1 MPTCRH
7 CNTTGSSASW
17 GRYAPTKRNPAG
29 KLHRLCPECDAREAE
44 RNVATTLARG
54 RGYLDAGNTPEYK
67 RMQREREAA
76 RQGRVLPGYIPQ
88 AEKERRA
95 ALLRA
100 DGEAHRI
107 RHRHFEKLLLEWNQI
122 VLKNPEVVNEDR
134 AAAAAQYRAFYA
146 LNSQQEIERHMAWK
160 AANPERVLQ
169 HDEARADRIKAG
181 SDGTLTAPVVQEL
194 KAAAV
199 RCAYCDEPFLFAREK
214 QTDHM
219 IAVCHG
225 GEHSRRNVV
234 IVCQRCNG
242 NKASLTYGDWLDRIA
257 PQHRGRAVALF
268 NLRYGLGAVA
278 RPDGHVVSMFDLV
291 AGGAMGAPGASA
303 VGV

>member
-1 MPTCRH
+1 MDE
-7 CNTTGSSASW
+7 G
-17 GRYAPTKRNPAG
+17 
-29 KLHRLCPECDAREAE
+29 
-44 RNVATTLARG
+44 
-54 RGYLDAGNTPEYK
+54 
-67 RMQREREAA
+67 
-76 RQGRVLPGYIPQ
+76 
-88 AEKERRA
+88 
-95 ALLRA
+95 
-100 DGEAHRI
+100 
-107 RHRHFEKLLLEWNQI
+107 
-122 VLKNPEVVNEDR
+122 R

-181 SDGTLTAPVVQEL
+181 SDGTLTAPVVREL

-234 IVCQRCNG
+234 IVCRRCNG

-257 PQHRGRAVALF
+257 PQHRGRAMAPF
-268 NLRYGLGAVA
+268 NQRYGLGAVA
-278 RPDGHVVSMFDLV
+278 RPGWPRGLHARPGGRRCNRGARGVGGGRLRRVGQILDPQYSGSF
-291 AGGAMGAPGASA
+291 AGGMVAQSL
-303 VGV
+303 